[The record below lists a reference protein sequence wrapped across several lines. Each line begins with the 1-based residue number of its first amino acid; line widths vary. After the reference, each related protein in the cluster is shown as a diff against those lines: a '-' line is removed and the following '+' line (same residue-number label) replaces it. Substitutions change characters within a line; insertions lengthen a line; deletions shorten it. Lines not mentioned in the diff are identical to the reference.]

1 MVTSQRQ
8 KTGGADRAVVRLA
21 VMGVFIV
28 AGFVALFSRLWFLQ
42 VLASE
47 EYRTLA
53 KENRVRFVESEPP
66 RGRIL
71 DRNGVVLVDNRTS
84 HAFTVDRQILERPRQ
99 RQRVLER
106 ISELTGE
113 KRKDLQARLVDT
125 NVSPYKPVAVAHDI
139 SGEARYRFLENQE
152 DFPGVEI
159 AKLPVRDYPQ
169 GRLAAHLLGY
179 VGDISLDDLKA
190 DHFKN
195 AKPPYRPGDIVGKA
209 GLEFTYDRS
218 LRGQPAL
225 EKVVVNSAG
234 DVIGTRETRPEQPG
248 QDLVLSLDVNVQKAA
263 EDALKAGIE
272 TGDGQ
277 AGAVTVMDPE
287 TGGVV
292 AMASWPTYDP
302 SILADGIT
310 TKEFA
315 TLNDPERPAFF
326 NRALQGER
334 APGSTFKVVTAGAA
348 LANDIVGPFDTIEC
362 PGAAVYP
369 PSGVPGSVT
378 FHNWTSAY
386 NGFIG
391 FPKSLEIS
399 CDTFYYELGWRMET
413 AFGPPDSAG
422 GDGTERFQKYMR
434 TAGFGHD
441 TGIDLPNEGDGRVPD
456 AAWLKEFCDQ
466 TECLNEDWL
475 PGYTVN
481 MSIGQGDLVVT
492 PTQLAVTYAAIAN
505 GGRVLEPRVGDQL
518 VRDVQDGQDVVRDIE
533 TRTADDLPLD
543 DTELGVIR
551 EGLVDV
557 VTGAEGTATGA
568 FSGFP
573 LDRYPIAGKTGTAE
587 TCTDCGDIND
597 AWFAAYGPAD
607 DPQYVISVYVEKT
620 PGGHGGSIAAPIA
633 RQIFEEIF
641 GVDNETDI
649 QVGSDAS
656 G

>member
-8 KTGGADRAVVRLA
+8 TTGGTDRSLVRLA
-21 VMGVFIV
+21 VMGIFIV

-53 KENRVRFVESEPP
+53 KENRVRFIESEPP

-84 HAFTVDRQILERPRQ
+84 HAFTVDRQVLVRPRQ
-99 RQRVLER
+99 RRRVLKS

-113 KRKDLQARLVDT
+113 KFKDLKSRLADT
-125 NVSPYKPVAVAHDI
+125 TVSPYKPVAVARDI
-139 SGEARYRFLENQE
+139 SGQARYRFLENQE

-169 GRLAAHLLGY
+169 GKLAAHLLGY
-179 VGDISLDDLKA
+179 VGEISPEDLES
-190 DHFKN
+190 DHFRK
-195 AKPPYRPGDIVGKA
+195 AKPAYGPGDIVGKA
-209 GLEFTYDRS
+209 GLELTYDRW
-218 LRGQPAL
+218 LRGHPAL
-225 EKVVVNSAG
+225 QKVVVNSAG
-234 DVIGTRETRPEQPG
+234 DVIGSRQQRPEEPG
-248 QDLVLSLDVNVQKAA
+248 QDLVLSLDAGVQKAA

-272 TGDGQ
+272 TGSGKG
-277 AGAVTVMDPE
+277 GAVTVLDPN

-302 SILADGIT
+302 AILADGIT

-315 TLNDPERPAFF
+315 KLNDPEQPAFF

-334 APGSTFKVVTAGAA
+334 PPGSTFKVVTAGAA

-369 PSGVPGSVT
+369 PSGGPGSVT
-378 FHNWTSAY
+378 FRNWTSAY
-386 NGFIG
+386 NGFVG

-399 CDTFYYELGWRMET
+399 CDTFYYELGWRLET
-413 AFGPPDSAG
+413 AFGPPESAG
-422 GDGTERFQKYMR
+422 GDGSERFQKYMR

-441 TGIDLPNEGDGRVPD
+441 TGIDLPNEADGRVPD
-456 AAWLKEFCDQ
+456 EEWLEEFCN
-466 TECLNEDWL
+466 TIECDIDEWL

-492 PTQLAVTYAAIAN
+492 PTQLAVTFAALAN
-505 GGRVLEPRVGDQL
+505 GGKVLEPRVADH
-518 VRDVQDGQDVVRDIE
+518 VVRSILEEEKVTRDIQ
-533 TRTADDLPLD
+533 TKVAAKLPLD
-543 DTELGVIR
+543 GTELGVIR

-557 VTGAEGTATGA
+557 ITGARGTAASA

-573 LDRYPIAGKTGTAE
+573 LDRYPVAGKTGTAE
-587 TCTDCGDIND
+587 TTEEGDIND

-607 DPQYVISVYVEKT
+607 DPEYVISVYVEKT
-620 PGGHGGSIAAPIA
+620 PGGHGGTIAAPIA
-633 RQIFEEIF
+633 RQIFEAIF
-641 GVDNETDI
+641 GIDDETDI
-649 QVGSDAS
+649 QIGSDAS